1 MPRVLLE
8 GAIRKARS
16 RDDDI
21 ENRRIWVGDRE
32 VARGIEIARKD
43 RGDLNI
49 QATINKPAVGR
60 DKILNANPALL
71 HTSAILVVV
80 GRNLGDSV
88 GLTLSSVVVALDSE
102 DGVLASDKPCTK
114 KKTRVGIL
122 KQMGVEVGVLELGG
136 EQSALRQTAG
146 AVRQLKKRGLVESHH
161 ARHGEARDRLL
172 HVEEKPTLGVRGVTN
187 IVQGATAWL
196 QPKGGGI
203 TNVGECGRAEDA
215 NIGKIR

>member
-1 MPRVLLE
+1 LE

-16 RDDDI
+16 CDDDI
-21 ENRRIWVGDRE
+21 EDRRIRVGDRE
-32 VARGIEIARKD
+32 VARGAEIARKD

-49 QATINKPAVGR
+49 QATINKPGVGR

-88 GLTLSSVVVALDSE
+88 ALTLSSVVVALDSE

-114 KKTRVGIL
+114 KASVGIL

-172 HVEEKPTLGVRGVTN
+172 HVEEKPTLGVIRGVTN

-196 QPKGGGI
+196 QPKGGSI

-215 NIGKIR
+215 NTGKIR